1 MPAAKRLAFTRSAR
15 ADSLSEVAP
24 FTRTLPEQIGGRY
37 RIDRIL
43 GEGGAGCVYHATHV
57 DLKRAVAIKVVRPG
71 KETAHS
77 VERMRREAR
86 AVAKL
91 RGPHVV
97 RLLDYGDDPTLGR
110 YIVMEYVEGCTLRE
124 QLERGPFAPERAVS
138 LAIQACEA
146 LGEAHSHGIV
156 HRDIKPA
163 NLMLGR
169 AADGREILKVAD
181 FGIAK
186 AESHSVSLTESATL
200 LGSPKYMSP
209 EQIREARNVDA
220 RSDLWSLG
228 VVLYEMVSGRLPFE
242 AFTASGLLARIA
254 ADPPAPLRE
263 RLPGVSPE
271 LESVVMACLE
281 KDPARRI
288 ASAEALAER
297 LRALSSES
305 LRISAA
311 PSPDVPKPG
320 STTVEPVSSDLSSK
334 PERPVRRRH
343 PPPRRR
349 LLGPLIVVAS
359 LGAFAA
365 ARYGF
370 SSAPGTSAVPSA
382 ERAMVATQPVAPVET
397 LVSPAPSVTVSAAP
411 PSSHAPAASV
421 PTSSPSAVAKKPDA
435 KGKNGENGESARR
448 PAPVVGTPAPS
459 GTFVD
464 FGPRK

>member
-1 MPAAKRLAFTRSAR
+1 M
-15 ADSLSEVAP
+15 
-24 FTRTLPEQIGGRY
+24 
-37 RIDRIL
+37 
-43 GEGGAGCVYHATHV
+43 YHATHA

-97 RLLDYGDDPTLGR
+97 RLLDYGDDPALGR
-110 YIVMEYVEGCTLRE
+110 YIVMEYVEGSTLRE

-263 RLPGVSPE
+263 RLPGVSRD

-281 KDPARRI
+281 KDPSRRI
-288 ASAEALAER
+288 ASAEALSER
-297 LRALSSES
+297 LRALSSDS
-305 LRISAA
+305 LRIADVT
-311 PSPDVPKPG
+311 SPDAPKPG

-334 PERPVRRRH
+334 PERPARRRH
-343 PPPRRR
+343 APPRRR
-349 LLGPLIVVAS
+349 MLGPLIVVAS
-359 LGAFAA
+359 LGAFAV

-370 SSAPGTSAVPSA
+370 SGAPGTSVRPTVEKAA
-382 ERAMVATQPVAPVET
+382 VATQPVAPVEAF
-397 LVSPAPSVTVSAAP
+397 VSPASSAAGSAAP
-411 PSSHAPAASV
+411 P
-421 PTSSPSAVAKKPDA
+421 TSAPSASAIASGTPVVAKKPDWTAHA
-435 KGKNGENGESARR
+435 KAESGTR
-448 PAPVVGTPAPS
+448 PAPTAVTPASASASASKRSPAPS
-459 GTFVD
+459 GAFVD

>member
-1 MPAAKRLAFTRSAR
+1 MTAVRPRAFTRSAR
-15 ADSLSEVAP
+15 ADSLERVAP
-24 FTRTLPEQIGGRY
+24 LTRTLPDQIGGRY

-43 GEGGAGCVYHATHV
+43 GEGGSGCVYHAMHA

-71 KETAHS
+71 KESPHS

-97 RLLDYGDDPTLGR
+97 RLLDYGDDPSLGR
-110 YIVMEYVEGCTLRE
+110 YIVMEYVEGSTLRE
-124 QLERGPFAPERAVS
+124 ELEKGPFAPERAVA

-169 AADGREILKVAD
+169 AADGREMLKVAD

-186 AESHSVSLTESATL
+186 AESHSVTLTESATI

-209 EQIREARNVDA
+209 EQIREARDVDA

-228 VVLYEMVSGRLPFE
+228 VVLYEMLSGRLPYE

-254 ADPPAPLRE
+254 ADPPVPLRE
-263 RLPGVSPE
+263 RLPGISVE
-271 LESVVMACLE
+271 LEAAVMACLE

-288 ASAEALAER
+288 ASAADLAER
-297 LRALSSES
+297 LRGLPADS
-305 LRISAA
+305 LRLSDI
-311 PSPDVPKPG
+311 PKAG
-320 STTVEPVSSDLSSK
+320 STTVEPLSADVA
-334 PERPVRRRH
+334 PRAERPARRR
-343 PPPRRR
+343 PAASRRR
-349 LLGPLIVVAS
+349 VLGPLIVVAS
-359 LGAFAA
+359 VVAFVV

-370 SSAPGTSAVPSA
+370 SSAPRTV
-382 ERAMVATQPVAPVET
+382 ERAVAENASASAPSLPSTAIPLSSSSAQPPAPVPVASASSSSFPVVPKG
-397 LVSPAPSVTVSAAP
+397 VSGSTKKVGDSKAHAVAAP
-411 PSSHAPAASV
+411 PSARPGEGVPVAPK
-421 PTSSPSAVAKKPDA
+421 PTGD
-435 KGKNGENGESARR
+435 
-448 PAPVVGTPAPS
+448 
-459 GTFVD
+459 FVD

>member
-1 MPAAKRLAFTRSAR
+1 
-15 ADSLSEVAP
+15 VAP
-24 FTRTLPEQIGGRY
+24 FTRELPEQIGGRY

-43 GEGGAGCVYHATHV
+43 GEGGAGCVYHATHA
-57 DLKRAVAIKVVRPG
+57 DLKRGVAIKVVRPG
-71 KETAHS
+71 RETAHS

-97 RLLDYGDDPTLGR
+97 RLLDYGDDPALGR
-110 YIVMEYVEGCTLRE
+110 YIVMEYVEGSTLRA
-124 QLERGPFAPERAVS
+124 QLERGPFAPGRAVS

-163 NLMLGR
+163 NLMLGT

-254 ADPPAPLRE
+254 ADPPTPLRE
-263 RLPGVSPE
+263 RLPGVSRE
-271 LESVVMACLE
+271 LESVIMACLE

-297 LRALSSES
+297 LRGLSSES
-305 LRISAA
+305 LRLSEVPSADA
-311 PSPDVPKPG
+311 PKPG
-320 STTVEPVSSDLSSK
+320 STTVEPISSDLSAK
-334 PERPVRRRH
+334 PERPARRRH
-343 PPPRRR
+343 APPRRR
-349 LLGPLIVVAS
+349 MLGPLIVVAS

-365 ARYGF
+365 ARYGV
-370 SSAPGTSAVPSA
+370 SSAPGISARPTAEKSTPHAPPVESVESAVAPLASASGSVAPPPSA
-382 ERAMVATQPVAPVET
+382 PSASVVASSAPV
-397 LVSPAPSVTVSAAP
+397 
-411 PSSHAPAASV
+411 
-421 PTSSPSAVAKKPDA
+421 VAKKPEPRPRA
-435 KGKNGENGESARR
+435 KGEPGSKTD
-448 PAPVVGTPAPS
+448 PVTPTPAPS
-459 GTFVD
+459 GAFVD